1 MIFSEKHE
9 IDDIIIIIVVCIS
22 AVIVGIIGIFTYYK
36 SYEAFIAYIGVLF
49 LTYATISL
57 IYTFLNKSD
66 YSVSEYNIN
75 LGLDITAV
83 VVTLILTILFTIKSF
98 FVYNSNEVMYNTN
111 MPVHSQQ
118 RYY

>member
-1 MIFSEKHE
+1 MIFNKKHE

-49 LTYATISL
+49 LTYSTISL
-57 IYTFLNKSD
+57 IYTFLNKSN

-75 LGLDITAV
+75 LGLDITAIII
-83 VVTLILTILFTIKSF
+83 TLILTILFTIKSF
-98 FVYNSNEVMYNTN
+98 FVYNSNQVMYNTN
-111 MPVHSQQ
+111 MRVNSQQ
-118 RYY
+118 QYY